1 MKPAELVIHRFG
13 GVRPLARLLNVNPS
27 TVQRWKMPAA
37 RGGLDGRVPSA
48 RMAELLRLAV
58 EQNITLSASELITGA
73 ADCTAQADVSTPLTN
88 PEGATK

>member
-13 GVRPLARLLNVNPS
+13 GVRPLARLLKVNPS

-58 EQNITLSASELITGA
+58 EQKIILTASELIEGAHCTG
-73 ADCTAQADVSTPLTN
+73 QADESTSLTQK
-88 PEGATK
+88 EAAL